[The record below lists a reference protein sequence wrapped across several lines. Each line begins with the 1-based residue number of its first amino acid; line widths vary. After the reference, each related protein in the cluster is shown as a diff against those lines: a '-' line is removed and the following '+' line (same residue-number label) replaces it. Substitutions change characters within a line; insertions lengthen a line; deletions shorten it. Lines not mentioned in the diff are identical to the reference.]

1 MQSVLPIVVLV
12 SLWASVSASTA
23 RAAELQIIAP
33 NIPPHFDEQ
42 GNGRIGDVIAATLKA
57 CGHTVSFT
65 MVPFGR
71 H

>member
-33 NIPPHFDEQ
+33 NIPPHFDKQ
-42 GNGRIGDVIAATLKA
+42 GNGRIGDVIAAMKA